1 MASVLDNIGNTPLIR
16 LQKLPQMLGIQCQIY
31 AKCEYFNSGGSI
43 KDRIALRMIETAEK
57 DGLICPGRSVLIEP
71 TSGNTGIGLAL
82 AGAVKGYRVIITLPQ
97 KMSSEKVTVLTAL
110 GAEIIRT
117 PTEAPWDSPESHIG
131 VARRLEKEIPGAIIL
146 DQYTNPN
153 NPLAHEVGT
162 ASEIVEQLKHVEG
175 QLAAIVA
182 GAGTG
187 GTISGL
193 ARGLRQ
199 HYNNIK
205 VIAADPHGSILA
217 EPSKLNE
224 QHDGKPYHVEGIGYD
239 FVPQVLDRREVDI
252 WCHQQEQQEQH
263 EQAPDTPDFEPSNG
277 GLCKASNSHD
287 EGDQDGSSTRPVP
300 GRNASTEE
308 KIEFVLSCV
317 EQVSF
322 DSLESFITT
331 FYAYDFEDASSLAFE
346 QRMSRNRR
354 LPLVMAELRKLS
366 ASWTRWE
373 SSGYENESPTRQ
385 VDLAWSESLP
395 RGNSIVPTED
405 VARETASPISVANLF
420 EFQQHL
426 VK

>member
-16 LQKLPQMLGIQCQIY
+16 LQKLPQMLGIQCQVY

-82 AGAVKGYRVIITLPQ
+82 AGAVKGYRVFITLPQ
-97 KMSSEKVTVLTAL
+97 KMSFEKVTVLTAL

-187 GTISGL
+187 GKIWGSQGVYGSTITISRSSPPTLMDPSWQNHRNSMSNTTASHTTWRVL
-193 ARGLRQ
+193 ATTL
-199 HYNNIK
+199 
-205 VIAADPHGSILA
+205 
-217 EPSKLNE
+217 
-224 QHDGKPYHVEGIGYD
+224 
-239 FVPQVLDRREVDI
+239 FRRYWIDARWMSGVK
-252 WCHQQEQQEQH
+252 QTT
-263 EQAPDTPDFEPSNG
+263 A
-277 GLCKASNSHD
+277 KASIGP
-287 EGDQDGSSTRPVP
+287 E
-300 GRNASTEE
+300 A
-308 KIEFVLSCV
+308 
-317 EQVSF
+317 
-322 DSLESFITT
+322 
-331 FYAYDFEDASSLAFE
+331 
-346 QRMSRNRR
+346 
-354 LPLVMAELRKLS
+354 
-366 ASWTRWE
+366 
-373 SSGYENESPTRQ
+373 
-385 VDLAWSESLP
+385 
-395 RGNSIVPTED
+395 
-405 VARETASPISVANLF
+405 
-420 EFQQHL
+420 
-426 VK
+426 